1 MTDELQRAWEE
12 RARAAASWREGDAIG
27 PVLEALALS
36 VALEVTGALPDT
48 SRRAREDLRRV
59 GQRALLHA
67 GAERRDDE
75 DEEEALRI
83 AITLARDGLRAL
95 ASRAPDPEPAPRSSN
110 AAAEPSPRDVARL
123 LSGRLD
129 PYDAASIARR
139 IRASSRAR
147 EELAW
152 ALRTAAGVDTTRA
165 PVMLAAADGEAMRDP
180 ASGRRVAQVDD
191 PRTGAALVEVYTF
204 DDGQLAAYATSDAAL
219 RLEGQ
224 GLRTTSMQP
233 GYWSGHVDG
242 DGALAIALFV
252 GEERFDLRVTR

>member
-12 RARAAASWREGDAIG
+12 RARTAAAWREGDAIG

-83 AITLARDGLRAL
+83 ALTLARDGLRAL
-95 ASRAPDPEPAPRSSN
+95 AGRAPDPEAAPRS
-110 AAAEPSPRDVARL
+110 EPSPRDVSRL

-129 PYDAASIARR
+129 PFEAASIARR
-139 IRASSRAR
+139 IRASARAR

-152 ALRTAAGVDTTRA
+152 ALRTSARPDGTRA
-165 PVMLAAADGEAMRDP
+165 PLVLAAADGEPMRDP
-180 ASGRRVAQVDD
+180 ASGRRVAQVEDA
-191 PRTGAALVEVYTF
+191 RTGAARVEVYAF
-204 DDGQLAAYATSDAAL
+204 DDGQLAAYATTDAPL
-219 RLEGQ
+219 RLEGV

-233 GYWSGHVDG
+233 GYWSGHAEG
-242 DGALAIALFV
+242 EGELAIALFV
-252 GEERFDLRVTR
+252 GEERFDLHVER